1 MEKRQTLQVFL
12 LEVHGTL
19 CAVLICPMT
28 GGFWACR
35 FILCLLAK
43 RSTKGSAMHR
53 CWTGAMTANSDRS
66 SDWPKVV
73 RLLASFR
80 GKGSHVDIGG
90 LVALALRLTVVAL
103 HQAGTSCV
111 IEYCAETEVWTGT
124 AGGTAAI
131 QSLAGSTMGSNFLS
145 PTPPWFQDP
154 LGLNDRACNQSK
166 ENPAPP
172 PPPVRVLPGFAAL
185 GACTRTI
192 GLPCT
197 LLSTH
202 ISTS

>member
-1 MEKRQTLQVFL
+1 M
-12 LEVHGTL
+12 
-19 CAVLICPMT
+19 
-28 GGFWACR
+28 
-35 FILCLLAK
+35 
-43 RSTKGSAMHR
+43 
-53 CWTGAMTANSDRS
+53 
-66 SDWPKVV
+66 
-73 RLLASFR
+73 
-80 GKGSHVDIGG
+80 
-90 LVALALRLTVVAL
+90 AL

-202 ISTS
+202 ISTSSKHPGMLCAIYTNQFLLHPAHVLPLRQPIHSIHVGVWRQFRCRSQSSMTCSALDYCAQPRDIHTCSYRLVQSCL